1 MQDGIERI
9 ATLARLRILGVTITE
24 RYTPFMTSTSS
35 GATSDEHAPLWNDAS
50 LMQLRRDML
59 RFARLQLR
67 NQEMAED
74 VVQEALAAACAASA
88 RFEHRASV
96 KTWIFTILKNKIVDL
111 LRDRWQK
118 NRIDVGEACDESDL
132 DVLFKA
138 NERWRRDELPS
149 SWGDPEQSFSNG
161 QFWDVFEACMQN
173 LPDATARVF
182 SMREF
187 LGLEAAEIC
196 KELGIT
202 TSNCWVILHRAR
214 MQLRICLQQRWFGKD
229 ELT

>member
-1 MQDGIERI
+1 MTIIERYPPLM
-9 ATLARLRILGVTITE
+9 ASTI
-24 RYTPFMTSTSS
+24 S
-35 GATSDEHAPLWNDAS
+35 GPTSDDHVPLWDDAG
-50 LMQLRRDML
+50 LTQLRRDML

-96 KTWIFTILKNKIVDL
+96 KTWMFTILKNKIVDL

-118 NRIDVGEACDESDL
+118 NRIDIGEACDESDL

-138 NERWRRDELPS
+138 NERWQRDELPS
-149 SWGDPEQSFSNG
+149 SWGDPEQSFSNR

-182 SMREF
+182 AMREF
-187 LGLEAAEIC
+187 LGLEAVDIC

-202 TSNCWVILHRAR
+202 SSNCWVILHRAR